1 MSKKKEVKKNNNQ
14 LKNITEKKKKVL
26 VIEKDKV
33 DTITT
38 FKKTKSN
45 LKNLDLDINLNKTKT
60 EKNTSKRINKN
71 EIESKKVKNSNL
83 VNIDIYKNF
92 FEEYFFENNN
102 KNFSQVFEDI
112 NNFAFE
118 NFKGLKFINLY
129 SLINFEIPKA
139 NIINSDHLELIA
151 IGEKNFGIFDQSFS
165 EHKLIELDP
174 LKLNNQLNFL
184 NIVSPNEVKFKIFIY
199 DNKISKINFY
209 PLDENSI
216 TLILN
221 IYNSTEKN
229 LIGVLVLIIDIDKIP
244 NIYKNPSN
252 EINNNIN
259 KNSNIEI
266 NYNNNKS
273 SKNEINYNIYRIEE
287 LKFLSFICGVLL
299 TNFYT
304 FELKNKI
311 NSKLKLLSKSQFDN
325 EGQLNLLNE
334 KILEL
339 NEVIKEKSKLYKD
352 ALQEFENTTQN
363 LNKKNKELENNVYNS
378 DNENYKL
385 KEKLNSLVKLQDE
398 INEENKIK
406 FSEFEKNIKLLE
418 NEKNKISNDN
428 LKLEK
433 IIQNNLYE
441 NQNLKNKIEL
451 EKNKYEELNSNW
463 VKKYETLQNNFKNE
477 ELIAKDKYE
486 NLLQIKLEEQK
497 KNLENNFEKEKNK
510 IIQDYDL
517 RHEKVYNAL
526 HEKELELGK
535 ANGKLLDT
543 LKEFENAKS
552 DFDKKNKELFNNIE
566 NNQLEFSKLQDTLQ
580 KKEKLLIE
588 NELEYNKNLEN
599 KIQFFE
605 NEIRILK
612 NKLNDLQILANENE
626 KNNSNFKVT
635 IKQKDEEISDYK
647 NKISKLEKNNKEL
660 IENNDKLKQDYKK
673 ESEFYEQKKSELKLK
688 FSKEVDE
695 IKKYYFEKTES
706 YKSFKD
712 KNHFLENEIKAISNE
727 KINLR
732 KEIADI
738 TQKLDSVEKNIFS
751 KDQIIENSKDLNQ
764 RLSEQLK
771 VLKNNLEKVNS
782 ENEAFTKQINNL
794 EKENSSKKNLIIRLE
809 KTVNSVH
816 QEIKTERSKLISEK
830 QNNQELSSKY
840 ILKESE
846 IKNLKDQIDK
856 LNNSIFALSEQI
868 DNNNKREKNL
878 EKRHK
883 PLLDLLF
890 SLTQSKSFEKKLEII
905 YEWLKSKF
913 EVSRILAYNLN
924 EKSKLQLIGGFS
936 DKKNFFNKDEHRK
949 LIWKEEESSQSNFGQ
964 VFANLKT
971 QIIRPNSNYNFLDL
985 TLELKNVFFNNYPE
999 LEKEFDKAKIFIFTP
1014 LIENQK
1020 IIGILT
1026 LALLKDEDL
1035 RENESIAILNQVSPI
1050 IALSLLQEMFNIK
1063 KLETQNVSRLYDFTY
1078 YYLSKQLYNLNK
1090 KYLNLTKNLI
1100 KTHTQN
1106 LAQIPDLNNN
1116 LVSNQENQIIQDLNN
1131 DKNNEVEFYLEKN
1144 QIHNLEYLLKFIPNY
1159 EKIINLN
1166 NKSLNEEIN
1175 FDLYYESLLEYFNK
1189 IKNELKEFGLF
1200 DLTFNFPKIETLDLM
1215 KLLELRFEN
1224 LFRIFDESISNV
1236 IKHSNANT
1244 LFISLNK
1251 IDKNFIL
1258 TIIDDGEGIFR
1269 SANTN
1274 EPKGRG
1280 LEAIKNFTEF
1290 CNANLFIDR
1299 GQNNIGTKVEIIF
1312 K

>member
-33 DTITT
+33 DIITT
-38 FKKTKSN
+38 FKKTKNN
-45 LKNLDLDINLNKTKT
+45 LKNLDLDLNKNKNKNKT
-60 EKNTSKRINKN
+60 EKNTSKSINKN
-71 EIESKKVKNSNL
+71 DIESKKVKNTNL
-83 VNIDIYKNF
+83 DNIDIYKNF

-102 KNFSQVFEDI
+102 KNFSHVFEDI

-118 NFKGLKFINLY
+118 NFKGLKSINLY
-129 SLINFEIPKA
+129 TLINFEIPKA
-139 NIINSDHLELIA
+139 NIINSEHLELIA
-151 IGEKNFGIFDQSFS
+151 IGEKNSGIFDQSFS
-165 EHKLIELDP
+165 EHKLKEINS
-174 LKLNNQLNFL
+174 LKLNNQINFL
-184 NIVSPNEVKFKIFIY
+184 NIVSPNEVNFKIYIY
-199 DNKISKINFY
+199 DNKISKINFF

-216 TLILN
+216 ILILN
-221 IYNSTEKN
+221 IYSSTEKN
-229 LIGVLVLIIDIDKIP
+229 LIGVLVILIDLDKIP
-244 NIYKNPSN
+244 NIY
-252 EINNNIN
+252 
-259 KNSNIEI
+259 
-266 NYNNNKS
+266 YNNNFNKNPN
-273 SKNEINYNIYRIEE
+273 NEIKNIYRIEE
-287 LKFLSFICGVLL
+287 LKFLSFICGLLL

-304 FELKNKI
+304 FNLKNKI

-363 LNKKNKELENNVYNS
+363 LNKKNKELENNFYNS
-378 DNENYKL
+378 DNENNKL
-385 KEKLNSLVKLQDE
+385 KEKLSSLVKLQDE

-406 FSEFEKNIKLLE
+406 FLDYEKNIKLLE
-418 NEKNKISNDN
+418 NEKNKISNDS

-433 IIQNNLYE
+433 IIQNNLNE

-451 EKNKYEELNSNW
+451 EKNKYEEQNSNW
-463 VKKYETLQNNFKNE
+463 IKKYETLQNNFKNE
-477 ELIAKDKYE
+477 ELIAKEKYE
-486 NLLQIKLEEQK
+486 NLLQIRLEEQK

-510 IIQDYDL
+510 LIQDYDL

-566 NNQLEFSKLQDTLQ
+566 NNQLEFSKLQEALQ

-599 KIQFFE
+599 KIHFFE

-612 NKLNDLQILANENE
+612 NKLNDHQILANENE
-626 KNNSNFKVT
+626 KNNSNFKLT

-647 NKISKLEKNNKEL
+647 NKIYKLEKNNKEL
-660 IENNDKLKQDYKK
+660 IESNEKLKQDYKK
-673 ESEFYEQKKSELKLK
+673 EAEFYEQKKSELKLK

-695 IKKYYFEKTES
+695 IKKYHFEKTES

-732 KEIADI
+732 KDIADI
-738 TQKLDSVEKNIFS
+738 TQKLDSAEKNIYS
-751 KDQIIENSKDLNQ
+751 KDQIIENTKDLNQ

-782 ENEAFTKQINNL
+782 ENEAFSKQINNL

-816 QEIKTERSKLISEK
+816 QEIKIERSKLISEK

-846 IKNLKDQIDK
+846 IKNLKEQIDK

-890 SLTQSKSFEKKLEII
+890 SLTQSKSFEKRLEII

-913 EVSRILAYNLN
+913 EVSRILVYSLN

-936 DKKNFFNKDEHRK
+936 DKKNFFNKDDYSK

-971 QIIRPNSNYNFLDL
+971 QIIRPNSDYNFLDL
-985 TLELKNVFFNNYPE
+985 TLELKKIFFNNYPD
-999 LEKEFDKAKIFIFTP
+999 LEKEFEKAKIFIFTP

-1035 RENESIAILNQVSPI
+1035 RENEAIAILNQVSPI

-1063 KLETQNVSRLYDFTY
+1063 KSETQNVSRLYDFTY

-1100 KTHTQN
+1100 NNPKQIPV
-1106 LAQIPDLNNN
+1106 QIPDINNN
-1116 LVSNQENQIIQDLNN
+1116 LISNQENQIIQSNQSNQELNI
-1131 DKNNEVEFYLEKN
+1131 DKNNEIEFYLEKN

-1166 NKSLNEEIN
+1166 NKSSNEEID
-1175 FDLYYESLLEYFNK
+1175 FDLYYESLLDYFNK
-1189 IKNELKEFGLF
+1189 IKNELKEFCLF
-1200 DLTFNFPKIETLDLM
+1200 DLTFSFPKKETLDLM

-1244 LFISLNK
+1244 LLVSLSK